1 MAAAVHTRSHDGW
14 VRQRALRRLL
24 SAPVVAPWMTP
35 FVVQLVGEYVVQIVD
50 DIAEALP
57 DVGVPGSVHQAA
69 FGRYLVENPEVLPPH
84 TRTSRQLL
92 GVLLPQGLL

>member
-1 MAAAVHTRSHDGW
+1 M
-14 VRQRALRRLL
+14 RQRALRRLL